1 MGNNKNKS
9 KSKTLS
15 SYIPIQEFVDN
26 FTTSGCG
33 SCTWNVQVAR
43 LFRVQEETLLTLIHN
58 YADTYPTGPLS
69 SMVMYGIILRAR
81 FKAYQQLN
89 SLSSRYQNALPKWSK
104 AYMSKDTNINLLIDE
119 SMNADGDEDLNF
131 TTSQSNQKGDLNDQQ
146 ISLSISKPIGTSIPA
161 E

>member
-33 SCTWNVQVAR
+33 SCTWNVQVGTAATAAEKGK
-43 LFRVQEETLLTLIHN
+43 VTIQ
-58 YADTYPTGPLS
+58 S
-69 SMVMYGIILRAR
+69 
-81 FKAYQQLN
+81 Q
-89 SLSSRYQNALPKWSK
+89 